1 MIKFNIDRESEDSS
15 CEIKGTTMELC
26 METIFMIRQIYV
38 GIKEKDEYAA
48 SRFKRTVV
56 ELIDTAFL
64 TPEELDARN
73 KKTKEENE
81 KLLKELDGALDA
93 LKDAL
98 KMRFQNNEETEEK
111 KEKNLYNM
119 DPEEFRKW
127 LSEGDNE

>member
-26 METIFMIRQIYV
+26 METIFMIRQIYI

-48 SRFKRTVV
+48 SRFKRTLV
-56 ELIDTAFL
+56 ELIDKAFL
-64 TPEELDARN
+64 TPEELDAQN
-73 KKTKEENE
+73 KKVKEEND
-81 KLLKELDGALDA
+81 KLIKELDSALDA

-98 KMRFQNNEETEEK
+98 KMRFQNNEETDEK
-111 KEKNLYNM
+111 KEKNLYDM

>member
-26 METIFMIRQIYV
+26 METIFMIRQIYI

-48 SRFKRTVV
+48 SRFKGTLVD
-56 ELIDTAFL
+56 LIDTAFL
-64 TPEELDARN
+64 TPEEMKAQSE
-73 KKTKEENE
+73 KAKEENE
-81 KLLKELDGALDA
+81 KLLKELDNALDA

-98 KMRFQNNEETEEK
+98 KMRFQGNEETEEK

>member
-48 SRFKRTVV
+48 SRFKRTLV
-56 ELIDTAFL
+56 ELIDKAFL
-64 TPEELDARN
+64 TPEELDAQN
-73 KKTKEENE
+73 KKVKEENE

-98 KMRFQNNEETEEK
+98 KMRFQNNEETDEK
-111 KEKNLYNM
+111 KEKNLYDM

>member
-26 METIFMIRQIYV
+26 METIFMIRQVYI

-48 SRFKRTVV
+48 SRFKRTLV

-73 KKTKEENE
+73 EKAKEEND

-98 KMRFQNNEETEEK
+98 KMRFQDNEEKKEK

>member
-1 MIKFNIDRESEDSS
+1 MIKFNIDRENNDSS
-15 CEIKGTTMELC
+15 CELKGTTMELC
-26 METIFMIRQIYV
+26 METIFMIRQVYI

-48 SRFKRTVV
+48 SRFKRTLV

-64 TPEELDARN
+64 TPEELDAQN
-73 KKTKEENE
+73 AKAKEENE
-81 KLLKELDGALDA
+81 KLLKELDSALDA

-98 KMRFQNNEETEEK
+98 KMRFQNDEEKEEK